1 MLLHLKEK
9 KPIRHK
15 ITKLQSATIISLW
28 IFKVCLHVLNIL
40 VIDQNII
47 ITYQYQIKVSV
58 VFTVR

>member
-1 MLLHLKEK
+1 MLLYLKE

-15 ITKLQSATIISLW
+15 ITKLQSATIINLW
-28 IFKVCLHVLNIL
+28 IFKVYLHVLNIL